1 MCVCA
6 RVLCMWVWFVYVCC
20 VCVYVYTCVLFC
32 LRACVKLRAVWRKQS
47 RDNGQLTK
55 SVSSRKTT
63 TSIITTNHSLSHI
76 DDSERERQTKHDP
89 RKQNVTLTPPPHAPA
104 CHVHFTRTARATR
117 PPLPAGHVTGQWRL
131 MAAFLLH
138 PMPSPTDGN
147 FSCFKFL
154 LRRLTIHVFLTT
166 LILRSDEVTNE
177 SLITT
182 YPLMSLL
189 SRLTVLVFP
198 SVSIPRYA

>member
-1 MCVCA
+1 MEETGRKDGCSE
-6 RVLCMWVWFVYVCC
+6 LCC
-20 VCVYVYTCVLFC
+20 VCIYVYTRVWVC
-32 LRACVKLRAVWRKQS
+32 LRACVQLRAVWRRQS

-76 DDSERERQTKHDP
+76 DYSERERERQTKHDP
-89 RKQNVTLTPPPHAPA
+89 RKQNVTLTPPPHASA
-104 CHVHFTRTARATR
+104 CHVHFMRTARATR

-131 MAAFLLH
+131 MSFLLH
-138 PMPSPTDGN
+138 PMPSRTDGN

-166 LILRSDEVTNE
+166 LIPRSDEDTNE

-182 YPLMSLL
+182 YPLMSFL